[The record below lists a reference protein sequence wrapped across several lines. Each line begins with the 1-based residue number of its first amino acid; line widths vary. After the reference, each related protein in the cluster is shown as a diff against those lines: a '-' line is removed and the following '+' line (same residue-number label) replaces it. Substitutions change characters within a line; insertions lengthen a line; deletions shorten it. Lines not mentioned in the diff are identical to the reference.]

1 MVPGKLSGV
10 SAERSEARIREVAA
24 PERPSEARPHARNVF
39 PWFKSP
45 RARIPHYPR
54 NPQDCTGT
62 DSIERDIS
70 YIEFVTV
77 HHVVTS
83 LAPRLAFHREPRRLC
98 PR

>member
-45 RARIPHYPR
+45 RARFLDTVR
-54 NPQDCTGT
+54 NPQD
-62 DSIERDIS
+62 SIVFESLERGIL
-70 YIEFVTV
+70 YIEFVMV
-77 HHVVTS
+77 HHGVTS
-83 LAPRLAFHREPRRLC
+83 LGTRPAFQQVPRRL
-98 PR
+98 